1 MIMCSPPKRKVGR
14 PRNSFTTVKVK
25 LLDLLG
31 VLHPN
36 SPVIIGRKFAEGIG
50 LDLPELAPE
59 PQQLDMK
66 KLRQGSGETD
76 DVKQEGNT
84 LLVLDSL

>member
-36 SPVIIGRKFAEGIG
+36 SPVVIGKKFAEDIG

-59 PQQLDMK
+59 PQQFRSEDLFD
-66 KLRQGSGETD
+66 
-76 DVKQEGNT
+76 
-84 LLVLDSL
+84 

>member
-1 MIMCSPPKRKVGR
+1 MSICSSPKRKVGR
-14 PRNSFTTVKVK
+14 PRNSVTTVKVK

-36 SPVIIGRKFAEGIG
+36 SPVVIGKKFAEDLG

-59 PQQLDMK
+59 PQRFSSEDLFD
-66 KLRQGSGETD
+66 
-76 DVKQEGNT
+76 
-84 LLVLDSL
+84 